1 MYIIGLISF
10 VRICIRP
17 FSTLSFLIFLLFLFC
32 DRNIP
37 ECNYTLPLREAST
50 KRGGGASPVRN
61 LIVFSFL
68 KVKRCRKFWN
78 VKICTWKDFK
88 LFWFFSSSKSYI
100 LDHYESLD
108 MNMKDHKRKNSV
120 SAKKNDF
127 QSTGGG
133 RKVTDMFATICFFY
147 VFPNYFLYYACKV

>member
-10 VRICIRP
+10 VRLCNRP

-32 DRNIP
+32 DRNIS

-68 KVKRCRKFWN
+68 KVKRCRNFWN

-108 MNMKDHKRKNSV
+108 MNMKDHKKKKLV

-127 QSTGGG
+127 HRTGGG
-133 RKVTDMFATICFFY
+133 SKSYGHVCNNMF
-147 VFPNYFLYYACKV
+147 FLHLP